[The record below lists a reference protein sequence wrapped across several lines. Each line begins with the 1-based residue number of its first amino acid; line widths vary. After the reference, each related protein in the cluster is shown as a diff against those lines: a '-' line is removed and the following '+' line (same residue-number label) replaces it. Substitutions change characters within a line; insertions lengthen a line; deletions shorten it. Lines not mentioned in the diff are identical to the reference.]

1 MKRLSLM
8 TFAAALVLAGC
19 SDGVPKVVD
28 PHNIVVDGKPMT
40 QQQFLDT
47 YCKGKKDSETCLI
60 VAKAMTED
68 STKSKNGP
76 PRF

>member
-8 TFAAALVLAGC
+8 TLAAALVLAGC
-19 SDGVPKVVD
+19 SDGVPKVAD
-28 PHNIVVDGKPMT
+28 PHNIVVDGKKMT
-40 QQQFLDT
+40 AQEFLKT
-47 YCKGKKDSETCLI
+47 YCEGKKDSETCLI
-60 VAKAMTED
+60 VAKAMNED